1 MASEVRIFEY
11 LDYKKYLQDWRKAEK
26 EESPGLTHEYLCYS
40 LGQRNR
46 SFFSDLEKGRKLIG
60 SEILERLIKLLGL
73 RGEEAKYFRAL
84 VGYGQSSTY
93 SEEEFWFEQ
102 IVQLNKAPKTFLD
115 KDSYAFFKE
124 WYHTVI
130 RAFLDTND
138 ITNEY
143 DRIARSLFNRV
154 TVREVENSIHL
165 MDTLGLIE
173 RNESG
178 YWKPTQNALTLGD
191 QVKDECIKAYNVANL
206 DVLREILVK
215 GEKGTHNSSVLTVS
229 TTREGMRKIESR
241 INALRSE
248 IVSIIHEEE
257 GSSENVYQLAIHAFP
272 LSKQERSLPAK
283 EVE

>member
-1 MASEVRIFEY
+1 MTSSITIFEY
-11 LDYKKYLQDWRKAEK
+11 LDYKKYLQDWRREEK
-26 EESPGLTHEYLCYS
+26 RLTPGLTHEYLCYS

-60 SEILERLIKLLGL
+60 SEILERLITLLGL
-73 RGEEAKYFRAL
+73 GREEAKYFRAL
-84 VGYGQSSTY
+84 VGYGQSNTY

-102 IVQLNKAPKTFLD
+102 IIQLNRAPKTFLD
-115 KDSYAFFKE
+115 KESYVFFKE

-130 RAFLDTND
+130 RAFLDTTD
-138 ITNEY
+138 VGNEY
-143 DRIARSLFNRV
+143 ALIARSLFNRV
-154 TVREVENSIHL
+154 TVREVEDSIHL
-165 MDTLGLIE
+165 MNTLGLIS
-173 RNESG
+173 RNASG
-178 YWKPTQNALTLGD
+178 YWKPTQNALTLGE

-206 DVLREILVK
+206 DILRDILVK

-248 IVSIIHEEE
+248 IVSIINEEE

-272 LSKQERSLPAK
+272 LSKQERTLPLR
-283 EVE
+283 ESE